1 MPEVWVQSLAGEIRP
16 HTLCTQA
23 WPKIKIKESNTL
35 FSYTSQ
41 GTPYSWIELF
51 FYSLACVS
59 CEVALSCQLMLDFV
73 FHVLGGLTVFRTLC
87 PSVKHI
93 WISLVAQTIKCLPA
107 MRETWVWFLG
117 WEDPL
122 EGEMAIHSSTLAWKI
137 PWMEECG
144 RLQSMGSQRV
154 GHNWVT
160 SLHPHWNF
168 YPHYSVYP
176 ISPSSP
182 YGDFLPSLPTCIFIL
197 RLALE
202 CLINIKLLPS
212 LSPPSLF
219 PCPLYNPWPP
229 GSLYYDLIH
238 MAPLPRG
245 LFLLYCHTPTHCHYS
260 KHYKLP
266 LPRLC
271 LDIRWQYSPHILGAV
286 YCTKYCDFDCFRV
299 GRTGKCMKAPILRHP
314 KVCR

>member
-1 MPEVWVQSLAGEIRP
+1 MSWFHYFPQTHPLSTHYLTGTVISTRTCLFYVKSSSP
-16 HTLCTQA
+16 HTM
-23 WPKIKIKESNTL
+23 
-35 FSYTSQ
+35 
-41 GTPYSWIELF
+41 
-51 FYSLACVS
+51 FYKPTYYWLLLTFAHVS
-59 CEVALSCQLMLDFV
+59 SP
-73 FHVLGGLTVFRTLC
+73 LT
-87 PSVKHI
+87 
-93 WISLVAQTIKCLPA
+93 SLVAQMVKRLPT
-107 MRETWVWFLG
+107 MRETQVQSLG

-122 EGEMAIHSSTLAWKI
+122 EKEMAIHSSTLAWKI

>member
-41 GTPYSWIELF
+41 DTPYSWIELF

-137 PWMEECG
+137 PWMEEPG

-154 GHNWVT
+154 RHDWTT
-160 SLHPHWNF
+160 SLRHINWW
-168 YPHYSVYP
+168 
-176 ISPSSP
+176 
-182 YGDFLPSLPTCIFIL
+182 PSLQEDPEFSYFSYGIPHTQDKITCDFSSLVLQPLQEWICYSTVEEKVNLLQEFW
-197 RLALE
+197 E
-202 CLINIKLLPS
+202 HIKIKRSELS
-212 LSPPSLF
+212 LSGGLRVFTESSFSVWNLLHACF
-219 PCPLYNPWPP
+219 PCVLEFER
-229 GSLYYDLIH
+229 SSI
-238 MAPLPRG
+238 
-245 LFLLYCHTPTHCHYS
+245 
-260 KHYKLP
+260 
-266 LPRLC
+266 LC
-271 LDIRWQYSPHILGAV
+271 
-286 YCTKYCDFDCFRV
+286 
-299 GRTGKCMKAPILRHP
+299 
-314 KVCR
+314 VCVCVCVCV

>member
-1 MPEVWVQSLAGEIRP
+1 MSWSHYFSQTHLLSTHYLTRTVISTRTCLLYVKSSSP
-16 HTLCTQA
+16 HA
-23 WPKIKIKESNTL
+23 M
-35 FSYTSQ
+35 
-41 GTPYSWIELF
+41 
-51 FYSLACVS
+51 FYKPTYHWLLLTFAHVS
-59 CEVALSCQLMLDFV
+59 SP
-73 FHVLGGLTVFRTLC
+73 LT
-87 PSVKHI
+87 
-93 WISLVAQTIKCLPA
+93 SLVAQMVKRLPT
-107 MRETWVWFLG
+107 MRETQVRSLG

-122 EGEMAIHSSTLAWKI
+122 EKEMAIHSSTLAWKI

-182 YGDFLPSLPTCIFIL
+182 YGDFLPTLPTCIFIL

-202 CLINIKLLPS
+202 CLINIKLLLPS
-212 LSPPSLF
+212 LSLPSLF

-245 LFLLYCHTPTHCHYS
+245 LFLLYCYTPTHCHYP

-286 YCTKYCDFDCFRV
+286 YCTKYCDFDCCRV
-299 GRTGKCMKAPILRHP
+299 GRTGKCRKAPILRHP